1 MLLEIFDSY
10 QRPNGVDLN
19 VYNIRLPDTP
29 RVKVILTRLE
39 QADSHVSLA
48 EL

>member
-10 QRPNGVDLN
+10 QRPNGVDLS
-19 VYNIRLPDTP
+19 VYSICLPNTP
-29 RVKVILTRLE
+29 SVKVILTRLE
-39 QADSHVSLA
+39 QANSHVSLA